1 MGERRDEVF
10 NVLRSSAAPMST
22 LDLASQLN
30 LHPNTV
36 RFHLQA
42 LTDSGRVEL
51 VEPSRTSP
59 GRPPLMY
66 RAHRGMDPAGP
77 RNYLLLADTLAT
89 RLSAD
94 NQSTNK
100 AIEAGQAWGH
110 RLTAATPEAQAAR
123 GDDQVTDQ
131 LIGMLDN
138 LGFSPRLLTSAGD
151 AQIGLKHC
159 PFLDLVPQ
167 HADVICPVHLGL
179 MQGAMAAMKS
189 GITVERLEPF
199 AEPDLC
205 LAHLG
210 PARTSRTNP

>member
-1 MGERRDEVF
+1 MAERRQEILDA
-10 NVLRSSAAPMST
+10 LRSADAPRSI
-22 LDLASQLN
+22 LDLARELS

-42 LTDSGRVEL
+42 LTDRGQVER

-59 GRPPLMY
+59 GRPPLMF

-94 NQSTNK
+94 HQSTDK
-100 AIEAGQAWGH
+100 AIEAGQAWGR
-110 RLTAATPEAQAAR
+110 RLTAATPAAQAAK
-123 GDDQVTDQ
+123 GDGQITDR
-131 LIGMLDN
+131 LIGMLDD
-138 LGFSPRLLTSAGD
+138 LGFSPQLLNSAD
-151 AQIGLKHC
+151 HAQIGLKHC

-199 AEPDLC
+199 AELDLC

-210 PARTSRTNP
+210 PAAATS